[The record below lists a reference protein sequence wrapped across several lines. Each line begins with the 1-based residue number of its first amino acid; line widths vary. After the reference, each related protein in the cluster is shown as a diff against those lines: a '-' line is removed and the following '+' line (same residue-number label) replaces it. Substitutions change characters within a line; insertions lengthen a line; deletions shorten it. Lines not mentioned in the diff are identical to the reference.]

1 MSLENWVAGA
11 TLVGNL
17 ALVITLVFVGL
28 QVRLAER
35 NQRALMQQ
43 GRADRVGA
51 QALDVAAS
59 AELGRVFNTGM
70 FQPEKLTRE
79 EFGRYL
85 LIGRA
90 IFVSA
95 EDSFIQNRQ
104 GMLDPVAFASHIT
117 GVRRMMSMWPG
128 LRALWRVMASQYGE
142 DFRRDMSEIAEAA
155 SHQPAPDLFAA
166 WQDFV
171 RTDLKRAEAHIAPA
185 EPASNPEPDFPA

>member
-1 MSLENWVAGA
+1 MSLENWVAAA
-11 TLVGNL
+11 TLLGNVT
-17 ALVITLVFVGL
+17 LVITLLFVGL
-28 QVRLAER
+28 QVRQAER

-43 GRADRVGA
+43 GRADRIGS

-59 AELGRVFNTGM
+59 NELGRVFNTGM
-70 FQPEKLTRE
+70 FQPQKLTHE
-79 EFGRYL
+79 EFGQFL

-95 EDSFIQNRQ
+95 EDSFIQNKH
-104 GMLDPVAFASHIT
+104 GMLGAVAFGSHIT

-142 DFRRDMSEIAEAA
+142 DFRQHMTEIAEAA

-166 WQDFV
+166 WQELV
-171 RTDLKRAEAHIAPA
+171 QTDLALVEPQSGSPSQEA
-185 EPASNPEPDFPA
+185 